1 MRTTSGTKRKACQ
14 SLMDMLTRMRTG
26 GFKVFKYPNDW
37 WHESSSTTEC
47 RTLCTHAVGFAA
59 TKAACDNFRKPSQVI
74 RTWGMCSEAEA
85 VVAKPS
91 LRFPDRQIGF
101 LWQHTA
107 Q

>member
-1 MRTTSGTKRKACQ
+1 MCTISGTKRKACQ
-14 SLMDMLTRMRTG
+14 SLMDMLTPMPTG

-47 RTLCTHAVGFAA
+47 HTLCTHAVGFAS
-59 TKAACDNFRKPSQVI
+59 TKAACDNFRKPPKYPNMGI
-74 RTWGMCSEAEA
+74 CSEAEA
-85 VVAKPS
+85 VAAKPS
-91 LRFPDRQIGF
+91 LRFPDRQIWF